1 MNIGEAS
8 ERSGLPAK
16 TIRYYEDISLVAPD
30 RAENGYRDYSSSD
43 VHRLRFLHRARN
55 LGFSIDEI
63 RDLLKLW
70 ADRRRSARDVK
81 TLTERHIAELD
92 RKIAELGEMRATLAH
107 LAHCC
112 DGGDRPDCPII
123 ESLAGEVPLPHRHS
137 STGSRKRTETKS
149 RQLM

>member
-55 LGFSIDEI
+55 LGFSIDEC
-63 RDLLKLW
+63 RLLLSLYT
-70 ADRRRSARDVK
+70 DRNRASADVK
-81 TLTERHIAELD
+81 AVAEQKLSEID
-92 RKIAELGEMRATLAH
+92 AKIAELQSLKNALQP
-107 LAHCC
+107 LVDCC
-112 DGGDRPDCPII
+112 HGDDRPDCPILDD
-123 ESLAGEVPLPHRHS
+123 LAGQ
-137 STGSRKRTETKS
+137 GGRKGHV
-149 RQLM
+149 LA

>member
-55 LGFSIDEI
+55 LGFSIDEC
-63 RDLLKLW
+63 RLLLSLYS
-70 ADRRRSARDVK
+70 DRNRASADVK
-81 TLTERHIAELD
+81 AVAEQKLVEID
-92 RKIAELGEMRATLAH
+92 AKIAELQSLKSALQP
-107 LAHCC
+107 LVDCC
-112 DGGDRPDCPII
+112 HGDDRPDCPILDD
-123 ESLAGEVPLPHRHS
+123 LAGQ
-137 STGSRKRTETKS
+137 GGRKGHV
-149 RQLM
+149 LA

>member
-1 MNIGEAS
+1 MNVGEAAQ
-8 ERSGLPAK
+8 RSGLPSK
-16 TIRYYEDISLVAPD
+16 TIRYYEEIGLIRPP
-30 RAENGYRDYSSSD
+30 RAANGYRDYDADD
-43 VHRLRFLHRARN
+43 VHRLIFLRRARN

-92 RKIAELGEMRATLAH
+92 KKIAELGEMRATLAH

-137 STGSRKRTETKS
+137 STGSRTRTETKS